1 MPAEDAFFIGEE
13 TATATRLRQTRL
25 QHQLGQGPGAWLATV
40 FAVLLGKRLPGAPA
54 QAPEASK
61 FARGFLRG
69 LGYDPDTHQLSR
81 RRRPF
86 PGFVVRGP
94 QGEAVR
100 FLRER
105 ELKALVEDP
114 NFMAEYQEEVE
125 A

>member
-1 MPAEDAFFIGEE
+1 MAEDAFFIGEG
-13 TATATRLRQTRL
+13 TATATKLRQTRL

-54 QAPEASK
+54 QAPEAAK

-86 PGFVVRGP
+86 AGFVVRGP
-94 QGEAVR
+94 GGEAVR

-105 ELKALVEDP
+105 ELQELADDP
-114 NFMAEYQEEVE
+114 SFLAEYREEVE

>member
-1 MPAEDAFFIGEE
+1 MAEDAFFIGEE
-13 TATATRLRQTRL
+13 TATALKLRQTRL

-40 FAVLLGKRLPGAPA
+40 FAVLLGKRLPGAA
-54 QAPEASK
+54 QADAAVK

-69 LGYDPDTHQLSR
+69 CGYDPDTHQLSR

-94 QGEAVR
+94 RGEAVR

-105 ELKALVEDP
+105 ELRELAADP
-114 NFMAEYQEEVE
+114 NFLTGYQEEVE

>member
-1 MPAEDAFFIGEE
+1 MAEQTFFIGDDTF
-13 TATATRLRQTRL
+13 TAAKILQTRL

-54 QAPEASK
+54 QASEATR
-61 FARGFLRG
+61 FARAFLRG

-86 PGFVVRGP
+86 PGFVVRGED
-94 QGEAVR
+94 GRAVR
-100 FLRER
+100 FLREQ
-105 ELKALVEDP
+105 ELRGLLEDD
-114 NFMAEYQEEVE
+114 NFLRGYQEEME